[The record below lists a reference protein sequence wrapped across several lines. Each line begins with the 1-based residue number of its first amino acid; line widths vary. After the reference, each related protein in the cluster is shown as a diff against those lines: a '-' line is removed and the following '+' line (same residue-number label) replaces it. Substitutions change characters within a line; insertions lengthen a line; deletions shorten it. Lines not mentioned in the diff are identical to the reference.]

1 MTGRFVRVVLLVCIG
16 IVVAGSGQAQT
27 STIRII
33 FPFAAGGSGDATAR
47 LLADKLQTSLGQT
60 VLVENRTGGGG
71 RIGVNAVKNA
81 APDGNTLLFTPFA
94 AVTIYP
100 FAYRSLHYDPFTDLA
115 PITQVCTF
123 DFAIA
128 VGSDFTAKTP
138 QELVIWLKASLPHP
152 AGQNS

>member
-1 MTGRFVRVVLLVCIG
+1 MTSRYARFVLLVCIG
-16 IVVAGSGQAQT
+16 IVAMGAAQAQT
-27 STIRII
+27 GTIRII

-100 FAYRSLHYDPFTDLA
+100 YAYRSLDYDPFTDLTA
-115 PITQVCTF
+115 ISQICTY

-128 VGSDFTAKTP
+128 VGPDSPVKTP
-138 QELVIWLKASLPHP
+138 QEL
-152 AGQNS
+152 

>member
-1 MTGRFVRVVLLVCIG
+1 MTVRFGRFVLLLF
-16 IVVAGSGQAQT
+16 VATLAVTSVHAQ
-27 STIRII
+27 SNSIRII

-138 QELVIWLKASLPHP
+138 GTGDLAQ
-152 AGQNS
+152 G